1 MRIAICE
8 DRETEQ
14 KRLTDAI
21 EDWAQARMLQV
32 DIKSY
37 TTAEQFLFSWPD
49 EMAFDLAFL
58 DIQMGKMTGVE
69 LAKKIRVYDKDLQ
82 IVFVTSFNQYVLDG
96 YDVNAL
102 HYLIKPLSN
111 AKLIPILD
119 KANVVWRSLR
129 KDVLIV
135 SNEESGKIKLPYG
148 NILYICMA
156 DHTAEINTM
165 DTVYEMRKTASE
177 LEAALPPYFIRCHR
191 SYIVN
196 LLKTDCVYKDSLMLA
211 NDKVLPISRNNSKKV
226 NDAFL
231 RMYMG

>member
-8 DRETEQ
+8 DQETEQ

-21 EDWAQARMLQV
+21 NDWADARKLQTE
-32 DIKSY
+32 ILSY

-49 EMAFDLAFL
+49 ESAFDLAFL
-58 DIQMGKMTGVE
+58 DIQMGNMSGVE
-69 LAKKIRVYDKDLQ
+69 LAKKIRVYDKDVQ
-82 IVFVTSFNQYVLDG
+82 IVFVTSFSQYVLDG

-111 AKLIPILD
+111 TKLIPILD
-119 KANVVWRSLR
+119 KAHMVWRSLR
-129 KDVLIV
+129 RDVLIV
-135 SNEESGKIKLPYG
+135 SDDESGKVKLPYG
-148 NILYICMA
+148 NILYVSMEN
-156 DHTAEINTM
+156 HTAEVNTI

-177 LEAALPPYFIRCHR
+177 LEAMLPSYFVRCHR

-196 LLKTDCVYKDSLMLA
+196 LLKTDCVYRDSLRLA
-211 NDKVLPISRNNSKKV
+211 NDTLLPVSRSNSKKV

-231 RMYMG
+231 RLFMG